1 MGINSLRTPRS
12 RRFLVSCLAMLTVEN
27 LHFTYKDERILNG
40 FDLQVRDG
48 ELVGIVGPNGA
59 GKTTLLRLIS
69 GVLKPSRG
77 VIRINGDDLAALK
90 PTSRAKLVSVVP
102 QNPQLPLSFKVL
114 DLVLMGRN
122 PHLGLL
128 QWEGRRDMEI
138 SRWAM
143 EMTDVWYLADRRIST
158 LSGGER
164 QRALVAMALVQEA
177 PLLLLDEP
185 TSSLDLAHQTEIMDL
200 VRDVQQ
206 KRGGAVVVAMH
217 DLTLAAQYCDRLAM
231 LAEGRRYSD
240 GPPGEVLTTENISRV
255 YGASVVVLSHPQGG
269 TPVVLPISNG
279 HAIINGKVGESG
291 G

>member
-1 MGINSLRTPRS
+1 
-12 RRFLVSCLAMLTVEN
+12 MLTVEN